1 MNFPAGLIILILC
14 AIAYWFSW
22 RSLAQQKKTLAL
34 FLLVFIGLILRLY
47 LSSDF
52 YLHAWDERYHALVA
66 KNMMNHPLIPTLY
79 ENPIFPFS
87 YQDWSGNHIWVHKQP
102 MPLWTMS
109 ISMLLFGVNEIALRL
124 PSILMSTMG
133 IVITYR
139 IAKHFFNSRTA
150 FVAAFLFSS
159 NGLIIEL
166 TSGRVATDH
175 IDITFMFFI
184 QAAVLMALEFA
195 KHKRV
200 VFNILCGVFIGFAI
214 LTKWLPALIVV
225 PLWGLALMH
234 YKLYKPKFVLAHL
247 LLLLS
252 VVAIVALPWQIYI
265 HEMFP
270 QEAIWEAEFN
280 RKHFTE
286 ALDGQS
292 GPFYYYFDKVRLI
305 FGEVTLLALLFLLVV
320 MSKKRWR
327 PKYSIFALW
336 IFVPIFVFSLAAT
349 KMQGYILFIA
359 PAVFIVGAF
368 YWNFLRTRM
377 HVHRYRWGSVLILVL
392 FIGLP
397 IRYSIERLKPFD
409 RSERNPLWVIQL
421 KKLGEKTKDEKGIL
435 FNVSR
440 PIEAMFYTDLVAYER
455 LPKVEILDSLV
466 GQGYTI
472 FINKNGGIDKGVY
485 SEEKYEL
492 VSIAEN

>member
-1 MNFPAGLIILILC
+1 MNFPAGLIVLILC
-14 AIAYWFSW
+14 AIGYWFSW
-22 RSLAQQKKTLAL
+22 KSLAQQKKTLAL
-34 FLLVFIGLILRLY
+34 FLLVFIGLVLRLY

-52 YLHAWDERYHALVA
+52 YLHFWDERYHALVA
-66 KNMMNHPLIPTLY
+66 KNMMGHPLVPMLY
-79 ENPIFPFS
+79 ENPVFPFS

-102 MPLWTMS
+102 MPLWSMS

-124 PSILMSTMG
+124 PSVLMSTMG

-139 IAKHFFNSRTA
+139 IAKHFFNIRTA

-159 NGLIIEL
+159 NGLIIEM

-175 IDITFMFFI
+175 IDTTFLFFI

-195 KHKRV
+195 KYKRV
-200 VFNILCGVFIGFAI
+200 IFNIICGVFIGFAI

-225 PLWGLALMH
+225 PIWGLALMY
-234 YKLYKPKFVLAHL
+234 YKSYKPKLVFAHL

-265 HEMFP
+265 HKMFP

-305 FGEVTLLALLFLLVV
+305 FGEVSLLALLFLLLII
-320 MSKKRWR
+320 SKKRWR
-327 PKYSIFALW
+327 PKFWIFALW
-336 IFVPIFVFSLAAT
+336 IFVPIVVFSLAAT

-359 PAVFIVGAF
+359 PAVFITGAYF
-368 YWNFLRTRM
+368 WDFLRNRIHTQ
-377 HVHRYRWGSVLILVL
+377 RYKWFSVLVLIL
-392 FIGLP
+392 FIALP

-409 RSERNPLWVIQL
+409 QSERRPIWVSQL
-421 KKLGEKTKDEKGIL
+421 KELGKKTNDEKGII
-435 FNVSR
+435 FNVAH

-455 LPKVEILDSLV
+455 LPKVEVLDSLM
-466 GQGYTI
+466 GEGYTI
-472 FINKNGGIDKGVY
+472 FINKNGGIDEDVY
-485 SEEKYEL
+485 SEKKYQF